1 MGLEEGVT
9 MKFLFLVGSALKHF
23 HEDKFSA
30 YDEEQRFNQT
40 LETIECIRKKVPESY
55 VVLFECSSKSIDEKQ
70 KDVLKEKT
78 DLFLEFCDEPV
89 IKLLYENIEKR
100 PELITYGKSLLET
113 RGLLNAL
120 YTIKKHNLFSDSQR
134 VFKLTGRYL
143 LNDDFDIQD
152 YHSKF
157 LEGKYVIKGYDY
169 LPEELEDF
177 NEEEKLENVY
187 AYLYGAKGMMI
198 TGLWSFDRLLF
209 NEAVESLEKAFRYM
223 ERMIQYTAGTDV
235 EHSLYRFLNKKN
247 IVNISN
253 LGLTM
258 IKGMSGQNGGVLHT

>member
-1 MGLEEGVT
+1 

-23 HEDKFSA
+23 QEDKFSA

-55 VVLFECSSKSIDEKQ
+55 VVLFECSSTSIDEKY
-70 KDVLKEKT
+70 KETLRDKC
-78 DLFLEFCDEPV
+78 DLFLEFYDEPV
-89 IKLLYENIEKR
+89 LKQIYENIEKK

-120 YTIKKHNLFSDSQR
+120 YTIQKHNLFSDSQR

-143 LNDDFDIQD
+143 LNDDFDIND
-152 YHSKF
+152 YESKF
-157 LEGKYVIKGYDY
+157 LQGKYLIKRYEY
-169 LPEELEDF
+169 LPEESENYD
-177 NEEEKLENVY
+177 EKELENVY
-187 AYLYGAKGMMI
+187 AYLYGAKGMVI
-198 TGLWSFDRLLF
+198 TGLWSFDRMLF
-209 NEAVESLEKAFRYM
+209 NETVEALEKAFKYM

-235 EHSLYRFLNKKN
+235 EHSLYRFINKKN
-247 IVNISN
+247 IIDTSN

-258 IKGMSGQNGGVLHT
+258 VKGMSGENGGTYHT

>member
-1 MGLEEGVT
+1 

-23 HEDKFSA
+23 QEDKFSA

-40 LETIECIRKKVPESY
+40 LETIECIRKKVHESY
-55 VVLFECSSKSIDEKQ
+55 VVLFECSSKPIEEKC
-70 KDVLKEKT
+70 KEILRDKC

-89 IKLLYENIEKR
+89 LKLIYENLEKK

-120 YTIKKHNLFSDSQR
+120 YVIQKHNLFSDSQR

-143 LNDDFDIQD
+143 LNDDFDIKD
-152 YHSKF
+152 YESKF
-157 LEGKYVIKGYDY
+157 LEGKYILKRYEY
-169 LPEELEDF
+169 LPQESENYD
-177 NEEEKLENVY
+177 EKELENVY

-198 TGLWSFDRLLF
+198 TGLWSFDRMLF
-209 NEAVESLEKAFRYM
+209 NETVEALEKAFKYM

-235 EHSLYRFLNKKN
+235 EHSLYRFINKKN
-247 IVNISN
+247 IIDTSN

-258 IKGMSGQNGGVLHT
+258 VKGMSGENGGVYHT

>member
-1 MGLEEGVT
+1 

-23 HEDKFSA
+23 QEDKFSA

-55 VVLFECSSKSIDEKQ
+55 VVLFECSSKPIDEKQ
-70 KDVLKEKT
+70 KEVLKEKA
-78 DLFLEFCDEPV
+78 DLFLEFYNEPV
-89 IKLLYENIEKR
+89 LKQIYENLESR

-113 RGLLNAL
+113 RGLLNTL
-120 YTIKKHNLFSDSQR
+120 YIIKKHNLFSDSQR

-143 LNDDFDIQD
+143 LNDDFNIQD
-152 YHSKF
+152 YESKF
-157 LEGKYVIKGYDY
+157 LSRKYILKTYEY
-169 LPEELEDF
+169 LPQEAENYD
-177 NEEEKLENVY
+177 EKELENVY

-198 TGLWSFDRLLF
+198 TGLWSFDRMLF
-209 NEAVESLEKAFRYM
+209 NDAVEALEKAFKYM

-235 EHSLYRFLNKKN
+235 EHSLYRFINKDN
-247 IVNISN
+247 IIAIPN

-258 IKGMSGQNGGVLHT
+258 VKGMSGENGGVYHT

>member
-1 MGLEEGVT
+1 

-23 HEDKFSA
+23 QEDKFSA

-55 VVLFECSSKSIDEKQ
+55 IVLFECSYASIEEKY
-70 KDVLKEKT
+70 KHILRDKC
-78 DLFLEFCDEPV
+78 DLFLEFYDEPV
-89 IKLLYENIEKR
+89 LKQIYENLQKR

-120 YTIKKHNLFSDSQR
+120 YVIKQHNLFSDSQR
-134 VFKLTGRYL
+134 IFKMTGRYL
-143 LNDDFDIQD
+143 LNDDFNIQD
-152 YHSKF
+152 YQSKF
-157 LEGKYVIKGYDY
+157 LEGKYIIKRYEY
-169 LPEELEDF
+169 LPQEAENYD
-177 NEEEKLENVY
+177 EKELENVY

-198 TGLWSFDRLLF
+198 TGLWSFDRILF
-209 NEAVESLEKAFRYM
+209 TETVDALEKAFKYM

-235 EHSLYRFLNKKN
+235 EHSLYRFINKN
-247 IVNISN
+247 EIVSTTN

-258 IKGMSGQNGGVLHT
+258 IKGMSGENGGTYHT

>member
-1 MGLEEGVT
+1 

-23 HEDKFSA
+23 QEDKFSA

-55 VVLFECSSKSIDEKQ
+55 VVLFECSSKAIDEKQ
-70 KDVLKEKT
+70 KETLKEKV
-78 DLFLEFCDEPV
+78 DLFLDFYDEPG
-89 IKLLYENIEKR
+89 IIQIYENLEQR

-113 RGLLNAL
+113 RGLLNTL
-120 YTIKKHNLFSDSQR
+120 YTIRKHNLFGDSQR

-152 YHSKF
+152 YESKF
-157 LEGKYVIKGYDY
+157 LEGKYVIKRYEY
-169 LPEELEDF
+169 LPQESEIFD
-177 NEEEKLENVY
+177 EKELENVY

-198 TGLWSFDRLLF
+198 TGMWSFDRMIF
-209 NEAVESLEKAFRYM
+209 NEAVESLEKAFVYM
-223 ERMIQYTAGTDV
+223 EKMIQYTAGTDV
-235 EHSLYRFLNKKN
+235 EHSLYRFINKKN
-247 IVNISN
+247 IISISN

-258 IKGMSGQNGGVLHT
+258 IKGMSGENGGMFHT